1 MDTQTIEGP
10 VISFI
15 SSDKKAKD
23 KAADLIY
30 TAAAFE
36 RRDGKTII
44 IVKCDFGST
53 PELFAQAIARD
64 YKNLVDLKMSYL
76 AHNTLGAEVCL
87 INYN

>member
-23 KAADLIY
+23 KAAQVRY
-30 TAAAFE
+30 TAAAFK

-53 PELFAQAIARD
+53 PEVFAQMIAKD
-64 YKNLVDLKMSYL
+64 YKNLVDLKMNYL
-76 AHNTLGAEVCL
+76 AHNTLGAEVCV

>member
-23 KAADLIY
+23 KAAQVRY
-30 TAAAFE
+30 TAAAFK

-44 IVKCDFGST
+44 IVKCDFGNT
-53 PELFAQAIARD
+53 PEIFAQMIAKD

-76 AHNTLGAEVCL
+76 AHNTLGAEVCV

>member
-15 SSDKKAKD
+15 SSDQKAKD
-23 KAADLIY
+23 KAAQVRY
-30 TAAAFE
+30 TAAAFK

-53 PELFAQAIARD
+53 PELFAQMIAKD

-76 AHNTLGAEVCL
+76 AHNTLGAEVCV

>member
-1 MDTQTIEGP
+1 MNTQTIEGP
-10 VISFI
+10 VISFV

-23 KAADLIY
+23 KAAQIKY
-30 TAAAFE
+30 TAAAFQ

-53 PELFAQAIARD
+53 PEVFAQMIAAD
-64 YKNLVDLKMSYL
+64 YKNLVNLKMDYL

>member
-10 VISFI
+10 VIAFI

-23 KAADLIY
+23 KAAQVRY
-30 TAAAFE
+30 TAAAFK

-44 IVKCDFGST
+44 IVKCDFGNT
-53 PELFAQAIARD
+53 PEIFAQMIAKD
-64 YKNLVDLKMSYL
+64 YKNLVGLKMSYL
-76 AHNTLGAEVCL
+76 AHNTLGAEVCV

>member
-23 KAADLIY
+23 KAAQVRY
-30 TAAAFE
+30 TAAAFK
-36 RRDGKTII
+36 RLDGKTII
-44 IVKCDFGST
+44 IVQCNFGSA

-64 YKNLVDLKMSYL
+64 YKNLVGLKMSYL
-76 AHNTLGAEVCL
+76 AHNTLGAEVCV

>member
-1 MDTQTIEGP
+1 MNTHTIEGP

-23 KAADLIY
+23 KAAQIKY
-30 TAAAFE
+30 TACAFQ

-44 IVKCDFGST
+44 IVKCDFGNT
-53 PELFAQAIARD
+53 PEVFAQMIAAD
-64 YKNLVDLKMSYL
+64 YKNLVNLKMDYL
-76 AHNTLGAEVCL
+76 AHNTLGAEVYL